1 MFSCLILL
9 ALIAST
15 TESFMSVTKL
25 SDFIRTNIEPILVQ
39 WEEFARNI
47 PAGERLDTLALR
59 DHAHGILLL
68 IADDIEVEQS
78 AHQQNEKSQGRGPRG
93 AMIGEAER
101 HGSGRVLAGFSIND
115 ELAEFR
121 ALRATVLR
129 LWISADKTAPQT
141 ASKELIRFNEA
152 IDQVLAESVTRY
164 VEDKERH
171 ARLFDTMVSSSSDL
185 NFIFD
190 ADGRFI
196 YANPSLARLC
206 EISLNDIVGTS
217 LFEMDACA
225 FPALQQALREVLGSK
240 TAQRRE
246 VACALSS
253 GEERIY
259 DALLVPV
266 QDRQG
271 KLEAITGVAQDIT
284 ARKAAEEQIKRS
296 AAYDFLTGLPNR
308 SLFRDRLEQEVKRA
322 GRTGLPLALVF
333 IDLDGFKDVND
344 RLGHDTGDQLLQQ
357 AAQRISSCVRS
368 IDTVARLGGDEFTVI
383 LAEVNQIAHVDILA
397 KKMLDELAR
406 PFSIQDKQVQISGS
420 IGITFYPRDASNLED
435 LIRNADQAMYVAKNA
450 GRNRFSFFTIGMRD
464 AAWARLKVIDE
475 LRRALPQHQ
484 LSVHYQPIVDL
495 VTNRIVKAEALLRWH
510 HPQTGLMLP
519 AEFIGLAEETGLIGE
534 IGEWVLDEAVARA
547 GEWSVRLGTL
557 FQISVNKSLVEF
569 MSKAPAKN
577 WDSHMAVPGRDSIT
591 VEITEGVLLNESPS
605 VTEKLDY
612 LQQAGVQL
620 VIDKF
625 GTGYS
630 SMSDLKKFDVNY
642 LKIDQSF
649 VQNLSADSRTIAET
663 IIMMAHKLG
672 LKVIAE
678 GVESA
683 EQRDWLKA
691 AQCDY
696 AQGYFFSAPVSAQD
710 FEKLLDL
717 DDAHG
722 PQLR

>member
-1 MFSCLILL
+1 
-9 ALIAST
+9 
-15 TESFMSVTKL
+15 MSATRL
-25 SDFIRTNIEPILVQ
+25 SDFIRANIESILVQ

-47 PAGERLDTLALR
+47 PAAEQLDTSGLR
-59 DHAHGILLL
+59 DHVHGILLS
-68 IADDIEVEQS
+68 IAYDMESEQT
-78 AHQQNEKSQGRGPRG
+78 AQQQAEKSRGRGPQSLL
-93 AMIGEAER
+93 ISDAER

-129 LWISADKTAPQT
+129 LWTDADNTAPQT
-141 ASKELIRFNEA
+141 ASEELIRFNEA
-152 IDQVLAESVTRY
+152 IDQVLAESVVRY
-164 VEDKERH
+164 ADDRERH
-171 ARLFDTMVSSSSDL
+171 ARLFDAMLASSSDL

-196 YANPSLARLC
+196 YANQSLARLY

-225 FPALQQALREVLGSK
+225 VSGLQQSLRKVQRSKAALRWDM
-240 TAQRRE
+240 
-246 VACALSS
+246 ACTLSS
-253 GEERIY
+253 GKERIY
-259 DALLVPV
+259 DSLLVPV
-266 QDRQG
+266 LDREGQV
-271 KLEAITGVAQDIT
+271 EAITGVAQDIT
-284 ARKAAEEQIKRS
+284 ERKAAEEQIKRS

-308 SLFRDRLEQEVKRA
+308 SLFRDRLEQEVRRA
-322 GRTGLPLALVF
+322 GRTGLPLALIF

-357 AAQRISSCVRS
+357 TAQRISSCVRS

-383 LAEVNQIAHVDILA
+383 LAEVNRIVHIDILA
-397 KKMLDELAR
+397 QKMLDELAR

-495 VTNRIVKAEALLRWH
+495 ATGWIVKAEALLRWH

-547 GEWSVRLGTL
+547 GEWSARLGTP

-577 WDSHMAVPGRDSIT
+577 WDSHMAAPGRDNIT

-630 SMSDLKKFDVNY
+630 SMSDLKKFAVNY

-649 VQNLSADSRTIAET
+649 VQDMSADSRTIAET
-663 IIMMAHKLG
+663 IIVMAHKLG

-678 GVESA
+678 GVETG

-696 AQGYFFSAPVSAQD
+696 AQGYFFSAPVSAQE
-710 FEKLLDL
+710 FEKLLDPG
-717 DDAHG
+717 DAGRG
-722 PQLR
+722 P